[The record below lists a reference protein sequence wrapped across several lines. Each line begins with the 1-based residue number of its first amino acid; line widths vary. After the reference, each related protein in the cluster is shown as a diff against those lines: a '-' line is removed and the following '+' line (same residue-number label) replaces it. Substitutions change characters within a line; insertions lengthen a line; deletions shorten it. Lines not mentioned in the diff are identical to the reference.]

1 MDPHSRTVAAHL
13 GGQYKSPIIAA
24 DARGCLPRRDWVVW
38 PFTLRWSHHVEESR
52 ESEFLPHDG
61 PLREDVSRLGAMV
74 GRMLAEQG
82 GSALFGRVEQVRIAA
97 IRRRG
102 EGASVD
108 ELASSLAG
116 LDAADAE
123 ALARAFATYFQA
135 VNTAERVHRIRRR
148 RDYQRDGSAP
158 QPESLL
164 DVLGRLKAQGVG
176 ADELLGWLDQLW
188 IEPVFTAHP
197 TEAVRRSLLEKEQAV
212 VRSLVDGF
220 DQNRTPQERKED
232 DDRIFMALSSGWQ
245 TAEASPVRPTVQDEH
260 HHVGFY
266 LVNPIY
272 RIVPALYES
281 LASALQEVYG
291 VAVLLPSLLGFATW
305 VGGDMD
311 GNPNVGAETIAASLA
326 TQRAHVIEHYV
337 ADVATLARLL
347 SQTEGRVAVDA
358 RLQQRLDD
366 YRVRFP
372 AAAQKVRPRHADM
385 PYRSL
390 LTLIGGRLEAT
401 QDDNHVEGYTS
412 VAELLEDLQLIAR
425 SLVNNHGLHAGAYA
439 VQRLIRRVRTFGL
452 HLARLDVRQD
462 SRVHD
467 DALAALLEDPQWN
480 GRAAEERVTRL
491 QPYAS
496 GEQAFGGSTD
506 ANAVSTRAVFDALH
520 VARGRYGAGAI
531 GLYIISM
538 ARSAADVL
546 AVLALARY
554 GGFVDASPE
563 LPPLPSGERAGVRGH
578 AGDAVVSEQASI
590 DSSASTRPSPQSS
603 PQGGEEAK
611 ARSVVPLNIAPLFET
626 VDDLKNAPATLRALL
641 DDSVYRQH
649 LAARG
654 NQQWVM
660 LGYSDSGKD
669 GGTLASRWGLQR
681 AQVELLEVANAAGIK
696 LAFFHGRGGSASR
709 GGARITPALMS
720 SPRGAVAGVLR
731 VTEQGEVIHRK
742 YGIRALA
749 LRNLEQTVGAV
760 LRASLRPRE
769 TEPREELWREQ
780 MSWLSTNSR
789 QAYRAFVDRENF
801 VDYFRHATPIDV
813 IERMTLGSRPASRR
827 SMRGVQ
833 DLRAIPWVFAWTQCR
848 SIITG
853 WYGLGAALEQG
864 VAEFGE
870 AALAEMAR
878 DWPFFSNLLDDVEM
892 VLAKCD
898 LDIAEAFSKLS
909 GPLHEEFFGL
919 IRAEF
924 GRTRHWLLKLKGS
937 DALLHGD
944 PRLAAS
950 IRLRNPYVDPMSLL
964 QVDLLQRWR
973 DGDGKDD
980 TLLQALVACVNGV
993 SQGLQNTG

>member
-1 MDPHSRTVAAHL
+1 M
-13 GGQYKSPIIAA
+13 
-24 DARGCLPRRDWVVW
+24 
-38 PFTLRWSHHVEESR
+38 EESR

-82 GSALFGRVEQVRIAA
+82 GKAFFGRVEQVRIAA
-97 IRRRG
+97 IRRRR

-116 LDAADAE
+116 LGAEEAE

-148 RDYQRDGSAP
+148 RDYQREGSAP

-164 DVLGRLKAQGVG
+164 DVLSRLKAQGVG
-176 ADELLGWLDQLW
+176 ADELLGWLEQLW

-197 TEAVRRSLLEKEQAV
+197 TEAVRRSLLEKEQAI
-212 VRSLVDGF
+212 VRSLIDGF

-232 DDRIFMALSSGWQ
+232 DDRIYMALSSGWQ

-266 LVNPIY
+266 LANPIY

-281 LASALQEVYG
+281 LAEALQAVYG
-291 VAVLLPSLLGFATW
+291 VAAKLPQLLGFATW

-311 GNPNVGAETIAASLA
+311 GNPNVGADTIAASLA
-326 TQRAHVIEHYV
+326 TQRTHVIEHYV
-337 ADVATLARLL
+337 SDVASLARLL
-347 SQTEGRVAVDA
+347 SQTEGRVAIDA

-366 YRVRFP
+366 YRTRFP
-372 AAAQKVRPRHADM
+372 VAAQKVRPRHADM

-390 LTLIGGRLEAT
+390 LTVIGARLEAT
-401 QDDNHVEGYTS
+401 LEDSHPEGYTT
-412 VAELLEDLQLIAR
+412 ATELLDDLQLIAR
-425 SLVNNHGLHAGAYA
+425 SLVDHHGLHAGAYA

-467 DALAALLEDPQWN
+467 DALAALLDNAAWPQLVPD
-480 GRAAEERVTRL
+480 ERTRQL
-491 QPYAS
+491 RDYAS
-496 GEQAFGGSTD
+496 GKARFPISHADVVTSLYDVFATLGD
-506 ANAVSTRAVFDALH
+506 AR
-520 VARGRYGAGAI
+520 RRYGKEAV

-554 GGFVDASPE
+554 GGLVE
-563 LPPLPSGERAGVRGH
+563 N
-578 AGDAVVSEQASI
+578 
-590 DSSASTRPSPQSS
+590 DS
-603 PQGGEEAK
+603 
-611 ARSVVPLNIAPLFET
+611 VPLNIAPLFET

-641 DDSVYRQH
+641 ADPVYRQH
-649 LAARG
+649 LAARN

-681 AQVELLEVANAAGIK
+681 AQVELLEVANEAGIQ

-769 TEPREELWREQ
+769 TEAREERWREQ
-780 MSWLSTNSR
+780 MDTLSTISR
-789 QAYRAFVDRENF
+789 QSYRAFVEHEHF
-801 VDYFRHATPIDV
+801 VDYFRAATPIDV
-813 IERMTLGSRPASRR
+813 IEKMTLGSRPASRR

-848 SIITG
+848 SILPG
-853 WYGLGAALEQG
+853 WYGLGSALEQG
-864 VAEFGE
+864 VQQFGE
-870 AALAEMAR
+870 AALVEMAH

-909 GPLHEEFFGL
+909 GSLHDEFFGL
-919 IRAEF
+919 IRNEF
-924 GRTRHWLLKLKGS
+924 ERTRYWLLQLKKS
-937 DALLHGD
+937 SALLQGD
-944 PRLAAS
+944 PRLASS
-950 IRLRNPYVDPMSLL
+950 IRLRNPYVDPMSLM

-980 TLLQALVACVNGV
+980 ALLQALVACVNGV

>member
-1 MDPHSRTVAAHL
+1 MEPNRDP
-13 GGQYKSPIIAA
+13 
-24 DARGCLPRRDWVVW
+24 
-38 PFTLRWSHHVEESR
+38 
-52 ESEFLPHDG
+52 EFLPHDE
-61 PLREDVSRLGAMV
+61 PLREDVGRLGAMV
-74 GRMLAEQG
+74 GRMLAEQDG
-82 GSALFGRVEQVRIAA
+82 TAFFDRVEQVRTAA
-97 IRRRG
+97 IRRRR
-102 EGASVD
+102 EGASVTD
-108 ELASSLAG
+108 LAESLAG
-116 LDAADAE
+116 LDAGHAE

-148 RDYQRDGSAP
+148 RDYQRHGSAP

-176 ADELLGWLDQLW
+176 ADELLGWLDRLW

-197 TEAVRRSLLEKEQAV
+197 TEAVRRSLLEKEQAIV
-212 VRSLVDGF
+212 SSLIVNF
-220 DQNRTPQERKED
+220 DQARTPQERKED

-266 LVNPIY
+266 LANPIY

-281 LASALQEVYG
+281 LAEALRTVYG
-291 VAVLLPSLLGFATW
+291 VAAKLPQLLGFATW

-311 GNPNVGAETIAASLA
+311 GNPNVGADTIAASLA
-326 TQRAHVIEHYV
+326 TQRAHVIEHYL
-337 ADVATLARLL
+337 ADVAVLARLL
-347 SQTEGRVAVDA
+347 SQTESRVAVSSQ
-358 RLQQRLDD
+358 LLQRLGD
-366 YRVRFP
+366 YRARFP
-372 AAAQKVRPRHADM
+372 QAAAKIRPRHADM
-385 PYRSL
+385 PYRGL
-390 LTLIGGRLEAT
+390 LTLIGARLDASL
-401 QDDNHVEGYTS
+401 DDSHPEGYTS
-412 VAELLEDLQLIAR
+412 AGELLDDLQLMAD
-425 SLVNNHGLHAGAYA
+425 SLIDHRGLHAGAYA

-467 DALAALLEDPQWN
+467 DALAALQADPGWHERTADE
-480 GRAAEERVTRL
+480 RARRL

-496 GEQAFGGSTD
+496 GSRTFAGSSD
-506 ANAVSTRAVFDALH
+506 ESAVSMRAVFAELRN
-520 VARGRYGAGAI
+520 ARGRYGAGAV

-538 ARSAADVL
+538 ARTAADVL

-554 GGFVDASPE
+554 GGLGVSP
-563 LPPLPSGERAGVRGH
+563 LHPL
-578 AGDAVVSEQASI
+578 
-590 DSSASTRPSPQSS
+590 
-603 PQGGEEAK
+603 GEEAN
-611 ARSVVPLNIAPLFET
+611 AGGAVPLDIAPLFET

-641 DDSVYRQH
+641 DDPVYRQH

-681 AQVELLEVANAAGIK
+681 AQVELLEVANAGGIQ

-709 GGARITPALMS
+709 GGARIAPALMS
-720 SPRGAVAGVLR
+720 SPRGSVAGVLR

-760 LRASLRPRE
+760 LSASLRPRE
-769 TEPREELWREQ
+769 DEPREIRWREQ
-780 MSWLSTNSR
+780 MNALSASSR
-789 QAYRAFVDRENF
+789 RTYRAFVDHPHF
-801 VDYFRHATPIDV
+801 VGYFRAATPIDV
-813 IERMTLGSRPASRR
+813 IERMTLGSRPSSRR

-848 SIITG
+848 SILPG
-853 WYGLGAALEQG
+853 WYGLGGALEQG
-864 VAEFGE
+864 AREFGE
-870 AALAEMAR
+870 AALIEMAG

-909 GPLHEEFFGL
+909 GPLHGEMFGMIRDEF
-919 IRAEF
+919 A
-924 GRTRHWLLKLKGS
+924 RTRHWLLRLKGNA
-937 DALLHGD
+937 ALLQD
-944 PRLAAS
+944 APRLAAS
-950 IRLRNPYVDPMSLL
+950 ISLRNPYVDPMSLL

-973 DGDGKDD
+973 AGDCQDD
-980 TLLQALVACVNGV
+980 AVLQALVACVNGV

>member
-1 MDPHSRTVAAHL
+1 
-13 GGQYKSPIIAA
+13 
-24 DARGCLPRRDWVVW
+24 
-38 PFTLRWSHHVEESR
+38 VEESR
-52 ESEFLPHDG
+52 ESDFLPHDG
-61 PLREDVSRLGAMV
+61 PLREDVGRLGAMV

-82 GSALFGRVEQVRIAA
+82 GEAFFGRVEQVRIAA
-97 IRRRG
+97 IRRRR

-108 ELASSLAG
+108 ELAGSLAG

-123 ALARAFATYFQA
+123 GLARAFASYFQA

-148 RDYQRDGSAP
+148 RDYQREGSAP

-188 IEPVFTAHP
+188 VEPVFTAHP

-212 VRSLVDGF
+212 VRSLIDGF
-220 DQNRTPQERKED
+220 DQERTPQERKED

-245 TAEASPVRPTVQDEH
+245 TAEASPMRPTVQDEH

-281 LASALQEVYG
+281 LADALQTVYG
-291 VAVLLPSLLGFATW
+291 VAVMLPRLLGFATW

-311 GNPNVGAETIAASLA
+311 GNPNVGADTIAASLA

-337 ADVATLARLL
+337 ADVATLSRLL
-347 SQTEGRVAVDA
+347 SQTEGRVKVD
-358 RLQQRLDD
+358 RQLQKRLDE
-366 YRVRFP
+366 YRERFP
-372 AAAQKVRPRHADM
+372 TAAQKIRPRHADM

-390 LTLIGGRLEAT
+390 LTLMGGRLEAT
-401 QDDNHVEGYTS
+401 QDDSHGEGYTS
-412 VAELLEDLQLIAR
+412 VAELLDDLQLIAR
-425 SLVNNHGLHAGAYA
+425 SLVDHHGLHAGAYA

-467 DALAALLEDPQWN
+467 DALAALLNDPAWHE
-480 GRAAEERVTRL
+480 RAVDERARRL

-496 GEQAFGGSTD
+496 GEQAFDESADGSAT
-506 ANAVSTRAVFDALH
+506 TMRAVFDALH
-520 VARGRYGAGAI
+520 VAHERYGVEAI

-554 GGFVDASPE
+554 GGLGSSSPHT
-563 LPPLPSGERAGVRGH
+563 SGEKAGVRGLV
-578 AGDAVVSEQASI
+578 ADEVSSERNSI
-590 DSSASTRPSPQSS
+590 DSPASTRPSPQSS
-603 PQGGEEAK
+603 PPRGEEAK
-611 ARSVVPLNIAPLFET
+611 AEGAVPLDIAPLFET

-641 DDSVYRQH
+641 DDPIYRRH

-654 NQQWVM
+654 DQQWVM

-681 AQVELLEVANAAGIK
+681 AQVELLEVANAAGIR

-760 LRASLRPRE
+760 LQASLRPRE
-769 TEPREELWREQ
+769 TEPREERWREQ
-780 MSWLSTNSR
+780 MSWLCTNSR
-789 QAYRAFVDRENF
+789 KAYRAFVEREHF

-853 WYGLGAALEQG
+853 WYGLGSALEQG
-864 VAEFGE
+864 IAEFGE

-878 DWPFFSNLLDDVEM
+878 DWPFFSNMLDDVEM

-919 IRAEF
+919 IRGEF
-924 GRTRHWLLKLKGS
+924 ERTQRALLQLKGS
-937 DALLHGD
+937 NALLQGD

-973 DGDGKDD
+973 NGEGKDD
-980 TLLQALVACVNGV
+980 ALLQALVACVNGV